1 MLWLV
6 GVVGWGCWLEL
17 LVGAIGIAENRADL
31 SNIGPTAAITF
42 LTVFYGYFFKIFAIA
57 LALVLDAE

>member
-1 MLWLV
+1 
-6 GVVGWGCWLEL
+6 LEL